1 VITQPTILI
10 VDDEEM
16 IRNTLEA
23 LLDGDFQLYFAANG
37 MDALALSKQVRPDL
51 ILLDVMMPHLD
62 GFEVC
67 RRLRSTP
74 ELAEVPI
81 IMLTA
86 LDDREA
92 RLQGLREGVDDF
104 ISKPFDSIEL
114 LARIQTITRLNRYRS
129 IVEQRDQLQKMHA
142 ELLFSYQKTVE
153 GWSDALDLRDK
164 ETEGHT
170 LRVTEISIEFAKA
183 IGVKGD
189 DLNLVRMG
197 SLLHDVGKLGV
208 PDSILLKP
216 GKLTEEEWVVMR
228 KHPVYAHQWLSPIPF
243 LAKAIDIPYCHHEK
257 WDGSGYPQGLRGEAI
272 PLFARLFAIVD
283 VWDALS
289 SERPYRAAMS
299 EPDVLAYIKQN
310 ARTHFDPALVDV
322 FLKLIDD
329 RKSR

>member
-1 VITQPTILI
+1 MTTQPTILI

-16 IRNTLEA
+16 IRHTLEA
-23 LLDGDFQLYFAANG
+23 LLEGDYQLYFAANG
-37 MDALALSKQVRPDL
+37 MDAFAMSMQVRPDL
-51 ILLDVMMPHLD
+51 ILLDVMMPHMD

-74 ELAEVPI
+74 DLAEVPI

-92 RLQGLREGVDDF
+92 RLRGLRDGVDDF
-104 ISKPFDSIEL
+104 IAKPFDSLEL

-129 IVEQRDQLQKMHA
+129 ILEQRDQLQKMHA
-142 ELLFSYQKTVE
+142 ELLISYQKTVE
-153 GWSDALDLRDK
+153 GWSNALDLRDK

-170 LRVTEISIEFAKA
+170 LRVTETSIEFAKA
-183 IGVKGD
+183 IGIDGE

-216 GKLTEEEWVVMR
+216 ERLTEEEWVVMR
-228 KHPVYAHQWLSPIPF
+228 MHPDYAYQWLSPIPF
-243 LAKAIDIPYCHHEK
+243 LAKAIDIPYSHHEK

-283 VWDALS
+283 VWDALCA
-289 SERPYRAAMS
+289 ERPYRAAMP
-299 EPDVLAYIKQN
+299 EPEVLEYIKKN
-310 ARTHFDPALVDV
+310 AGTHFDPVLVDV
-322 FLKLIDD
+322 FIKLIAN
-329 RKSR
+329 KQSR